1 MTGNDFEE
9 FLKKDISSQ
18 IDVFRNS
25 SLDDKK
31 FILLKLDPE
40 LRKNIL
46 TNISIDELKEFII
59 AVDFDK
65 KIINLISNNL
75 INSIFKSFTTDE
87 RDYKFKLL
95 KSIDLNEDWFDSL
108 LDSEKKDFIKSLS
121 VKEIDDYIY
130 YSKGNVRESI
140 YQILG
145 NNYIKDNIS
154 NMSFRSA
161 RVVIGMLE
169 SDIFRKESDIR
180 VSEGAFNK
188 HNKKDG
194 ENKNSMLDNMKKELD
209 DMKNTLQVSKQAH
222 EKNSTEF
229 NQLIAEFS
237 SKVAKLRSKIPR
249 GEKSSFEKISKL
261 SYAQSDLVRIV
272 VQNGYISDEFFER
285 VTVNLSDEDKA
296 VFCEFKDK
304 ANAIMSGEKV
314 FKEETKND
322 NKPSD
327 KKVNFP
333 KITKCEKIEKYRDVI
348 LNSTYYNSYDKNAFG
363 WYFDPS
369 VDDYVEGYDP
379 LYDPLFNV
387 SISDENRNNAMMVY
401 ESEYGK
407 NVNGWYFDPSVDE
420 YVEGYDPTLDPLFNK
435 SLFKLVNINVK
446 KNDNSKKDKP
456 VVDDKKN
463 DIKGD
468 KKDSSQSRD
477 IVIKLVNFLNNSKK
491 FDVQFVDAGNL
502 KSGNLTIDKSRPII
516 AISNKDKVIAM
527 ECIGFGNNRDKV
539 MEEIKNYLD
548 KSEEFGFSF
557 DKQQIFLRAQTIEGE
572 SIISLTDQERK
583 NVALYLYE
591 LKEKKEQLND
601 KGFTRIKSMGRIN
614 YQLIAI
620 FIVILILIGIIFFI
634 IQ

>member
-31 FILLKLDPE
+31 LILLKLDPE

-249 GEKSSFEKISKL
+249 GEKRGKHQLHAGE
-261 SYAQSDLVRIV
+261 
-272 VQNGYISDEFFER
+272 NGLKGI
-285 VTVNLSDEDKA
+285 
-296 VFCEFKDK
+296 
-304 ANAIMSGEKV
+304 G
-314 FKEETKND
+314 
-322 NKPSD
+322 P
-327 KKVNFP
+327 
-333 KITKCEKIEKYRDVI
+333 
-348 LNSTYYNSYDKNAFG
+348 
-363 WYFDPS
+363 
-369 VDDYVEGYDP
+369 DDSEEGYRP
-379 LYDPLFNV
+379 FEVGRRCLRPV
-387 SISDENRNNAMMVY
+387 HVR
-401 ESEYGK
+401 
-407 NVNGWYFDPSVDE
+407 
-420 YVEGYDPTLDPLFNK
+420 EGLLGGCRPPCRRCSLD
-435 SLFKLVNINVK
+435 
-446 KNDNSKKDKP
+446 
-456 VVDDKKN
+456 
-463 DIKGD
+463 
-468 KKDSSQSRD
+468 
-477 IVIKLVNFLNNSKK
+477 
-491 FDVQFVDAGNL
+491 A
-502 KSGNLTIDKSRPII
+502 
-516 AISNKDKVIAM
+516 
-527 ECIGFGNNRDKV
+527 E
-539 MEEIKNYLD
+539 
-548 KSEEFGFSF
+548 
-557 DKQQIFLRAQTIEGE
+557 
-572 SIISLTDQERK
+572 TDFPG
-583 NVALYLYE
+583 VLP
-591 LKEKKEQLND
+591 
-601 KGFTRIKSMGRIN
+601 
-614 YQLIAI
+614 
-620 FIVILILIGIIFFI
+620 
-634 IQ
+634 